1 MKLYTLSGD
10 PAKPC
15 YVLSFKDLLIMLDCG
30 LSVSSVL
37 NFLPLPLVQSARFH
51 SMPNWN
57 CRDPDIQLD
66 DGEIKECC
74 GCAFINSAPEFVP
87 PLDKI
92 INFSEIDVIL
102 ISNYTNMMA
111 LPFITEGTGFSGT
124 VYATEPTLQIGRF
137 FLEELVEYIEASP
150 KENTAR
156 MWKDIQHLLPQPL
169 NDVFKPKSWRHLFSM
184 DAVNKSLARVQMTG
198 YDQKLDIFGALQVT
212 PVSSGFCLGSSNWI
226 IVSGQEKIS
235 YISGSSTL
243 TTHPRPINQ
252 AALKYSDV
260 IIMAGLTQAPHV
272 NPDGMLGELCMN
284 VVMTLRNG
292 GSVLIPCYPSGVVY
306 DLFECLS
313 SSLDNQGFSQIPMFF
328 ISPVADSSLAYSNIL
343 AEWLSTSKQNK
354 VYIPDEPFPHANLVK
369 NAKLKHFKHIYSE
382 GFSTEF
388 RQPCVVFCGHPSLR
402 FGDAVHFVELWGSN
416 PQHTI
421 IFTEPDFPYLQAL
434 APYQT
439 LAIKTVYCPIETS
452 LNFQQAN
459 KLIKELKPGVLVI
472 PENYTQPPPIAPHK
486 LDLVIDQLADKM
498 IIKFKRGEVIKLPL
512 KRKRSRIYLD
522 PQMARTL
529 VPHEIQPG
537 VTISTLT
544 GVLHVKDNIHD
555 LHPLEPS
562 PEELAEE
569 QAKQSK
575 KPHLQQP
582 PPGQNRLRHVKYEWG
597 TLDVNLFLKKLAQD
611 GITDIKVEQSGEE
624 LTLHLASEDT
634 VIKVSEKATNI
645 VCGGKQ
651 SLRLKLR
658 DLLLQCVQNF

>member
-1 MKLYTLSGD
+1 MKLYALSGD

-15 YVLSFKDLLIMLDCG
+15 YVLSYKGLMIMLDCG
-30 LSVSSVL
+30 LSISSVL
-37 NFLPLPLVQSARFH
+37 NFLPLPLVQSSKFQCL
-51 SMPNWN
+51 PNWN
-57 CRDPDIQLD
+57 CRDSDIQLE

-74 GCAFINSAPEFVP
+74 GCAFVNSAPEFVP
-87 PLDKI
+87 PLEKLID
-92 INFSEIDVIL
+92 FSEIDVIL
-102 ISNYTNMMA
+102 ISNYTNMLA
-111 LPFITEGTGFSGT
+111 LPYITEGTGFCGT

-150 KENTAR
+150 KESTAR
-156 MWKDIQHLLPQPL
+156 MWKEIQHQLPLPL
-169 NDVFKPKSWRHLFSM
+169 NDVFKPKNWRHLFSM

-212 PVSSGFCLGSSNWI
+212 PISSGFCLGSSNWT
-226 IVSGQEKIS
+226 IVAGQEKIS

-260 IIMAGLTQAPHV
+260 VIMTGLTQAPHV
-272 NPDGMLGELCMN
+272 NPDAMLGELCMN
-284 VVMTLRNG
+284 VMMTLRNG

-313 SSLDNQGFSQIPMFF
+313 VSLDNQGFTQIPMFF

-343 AEWLSTSKQNK
+343 AEWLSTTKQNK
-354 VYIPDEPFPHANLVK
+354 VYIPEEPFPHANLVK
-369 NAKLKHFKHIYSE
+369 NAKLKHFKHIDSE

-416 PQHTI
+416 PLHTI
-421 IFTEPDFPYLQAL
+421 IFTEPDFPHMQAL
-434 APYQT
+434 APYQP

-472 PENYTQPPPIAPHK
+472 PENYTHPPQIAPQK
-486 LDLVIDQLADKM
+486 LDLVIDQVPDKM

-512 KRKRSRIYLD
+512 KRKRGRVYLNPKMAKTIV
-522 PQMARTL
+522 PQE
-529 VPHEIQPG
+529 VQPG

-544 GVLHVKDNIHD
+544 GVLQVKDNIHD
-555 LHPLEPS
+555 LLPLEPS
-562 PEELAEE
+562 KEELEE
-569 QAKQSK
+569 HKSK
-575 KPHLQQP
+575 SGPPQP
-582 PPGQNRLRHVKYEWG
+582 YSQLRNIKYEWG
-597 TLDVNLFLKKLAQD
+597 TLDINLLLKKLAQD
-611 GITDIKVEQSGEE
+611 GFTDMKVEQGSAEE
-624 LTLHLASEDT
+624 VTLILPSEDT
-634 VIKVSEKATNI
+634 IIRVSEKSTEI

-658 DLLLQCVQNF
+658 DLLLQCVQCF

>member
-1 MKLYTLSGD
+1 MKLYALSGD

-15 YVLSFKDLLIMLDCG
+15 YVLSLKDLLIMLDCG

-37 NFLPLPLVQSARFH
+37 NFLPLPLVQSAKFQ

-57 CRDPDIQLD
+57 CRDAEIQLE

-74 GCAFINSAPEFVP
+74 GCAFVNSAPEFVP

-102 ISNYTNMMA
+102 ISNYTNMLA
-111 LPFITEGTGFSGT
+111 LPFITEGTGFTGT

-150 KENTAR
+150 KESTAR
-156 MWKDIQHLLPQPL
+156 MWKDIQHLLPPPL
-169 NDVFKPKSWRHLFSM
+169 NDVFKPKNWRHLFSM
-184 DAVNKSLARVQMTG
+184 EAVNKSLARVQMTG

-226 IVSGQEKIS
+226 IAAGQEKIS

-260 IIMAGLTQAPHV
+260 VIMTGLTQAPHV

-313 SSLDNQGFSQIPMFF
+313 SSLDNQGFAQIPMFF

-354 VYIPDEPFPHANLVK
+354 VYIPDEPFPHASLVK

-402 FGDAVHFVELWGSN
+402 FGDAVHFLELWGSN
-416 PQHTI
+416 PLHTI

-434 APYQT
+434 APYQP
-439 LAIKTVYCPIETS
+439 LSIKTVYCPIETS

-486 LDLVIDQLADKM
+486 IDLVIDQIPDKM

-522 PQMARTL
+522 PQIARSL
-529 VPHEIQPG
+529 VPHEVQPG
-537 VTISTLT
+537 VSITTLT
-544 GVLHVKDNIHD
+544 GVLQVKDNIHD
-555 LHPLEPS
+555 LHPLEPTA
-562 PEELAEE
+562 EELEAE
-569 QAKQSK
+569 QKSAKA
-575 KPHLQQP
+575 PHLLP
-582 PPGQNRLRHVKYEWG
+582 PNQTRYRNVKYEWG

-611 GITDIKVEQSGEE
+611 GISDIKVEQGGVDEI
-624 LTLHLASEDT
+624 TLHLPGEDT
-634 VIKVSEKATNI
+634 MIKVSEKCTSI
-645 VCGGKQ
+645 VTGGKL

>member
-1 MKLYTLSGD
+1 MFTLQYALSGD

-15 YVLSFKDLLIMLDCG
+15 YVLSYKGLMIMLDCG
-30 LSVSSVL
+30 LSISSVL
-37 NFLPLPLVQSARFH
+37 NFLPLPLVQSPKFQCL
-51 SMPNWN
+51 PNWN
-57 CRDPDIQLD
+57 CRDSDIQLE

-74 GCAFINSAPEFVP
+74 GCAFVNSAPEFVP
-87 PLDKI
+87 PLEKLID
-92 INFSEIDVIL
+92 FSEIDVIL
-102 ISNYTNMMA
+102 ISNYTNMLA
-111 LPFITEGTGFSGT
+111 LPYITEGTGFCGE

-150 KENTAR
+150 KESTAR
-156 MWKDIQHLLPQPL
+156 MWKEIQHQLPMPL
-169 NDVFKPKSWRHLFSM
+169 NDVFKPKNWRHLFSM
-184 DAVNKSLARVQMTG
+184 DAVNKSLARVRMTG

-212 PVSSGFCLGSSNWI
+212 PISSGFCLGSSNWT

-252 AALKYSDV
+252 TALKYSDV
-260 IIMAGLTQAPHV
+260 VIMTGLTQAPHV
-272 NPDGMLGELCMN
+272 NPDAMLGELCMN
-284 VVMTLRNG
+284 VMMTLRNG

-313 SSLDNQGFSQIPMFF
+313 VSLDNQGFTQIPMFF

-354 VYIPDEPFPHANLVK
+354 VYIPDEPFPHASLVK
-369 NAKLKHFKHIYSE
+369 NAKLKHFKHIDSE

-416 PQHTI
+416 PLHTI
-421 IFTEPDFPYLQAL
+421 IFTEPDFPHMQAL
-434 APYQT
+434 APYQP

-472 PENYTQPPPIAPHK
+472 PENYTQPPAIAPQK
-486 LDLVIDQLADKM
+486 LDLVIDPIPDKM

-512 KRKRSRIYLD
+512 KRKRGRVYLNPKMAKTIC
-522 PQMARTL
+522 PQE
-529 VPHEIQPG
+529 VQPG
-537 VTISTLT
+537 VTVSTVT
-544 GVLHVKDNIHD
+544 GVLQVKDNIHD
-555 LHPLEPS
+555 LLPLEPTK
-562 PEELAEE
+562 EELADEH
-569 QAKQSK
+569 KSK
-575 KPHLQQP
+575 PAGPPQP
-582 PPGQNRLRHVKYEWG
+582 YSQLRTVRYEWG
-597 TLDVNLFLKKLAQD
+597 TLDINLLLKKLAQD
-611 GITDIKVEQSGEE
+611 GFTDLKVEQGSADEV
-624 LTLHLASEDT
+624 TLLLPSEDT
-634 VIKVSEKATNI
+634 VIKVSEKSTDI

-658 DLLLQCVQNF
+658 DLLLQCVQSF